1 MKIKE
6 KVFANNITKEERN
19 KIGCKA
25 VSGIPANEIADEWSI
40 NREFVYSQKRR
51 IESIIEANCK
61 YVNKDII
68 ILDEKMKEKIIV
80 ACMLICASSTENTQQ
95 FLYSAFNVWVSIG
108 KISRIINE
116 AASKAQEWNS
126 SIDLSGIKIGANDE
140 IFQGKTPVIV
150 GVEPS
155 STFTYMME
163 EVENRDSTTWGF
175 HLLENQK
182 NQGLE
187 LEMTVNDGGLGLR
200 KGIKEAFPD
209 VEEQL
214 DTFHTEYDLS
224 KAVKALERESIKA
237 KNAEE
242 KLENK
247 LLSQKSSLTQEEVT
261 NYENCVEKS
270 RNSRMNFKRLKL
282 LYVWLLEI
290 LCIGGYFYDE
300 REDLLQYLI
309 SEMESIDTKN
319 VYFTKSLK
327 FIKGNVQEILYF
339 VKKAE
344 LQMAA
349 FASKEG
355 IPEEVMKKM
364 WKQLR
369 YSPSS
374 ADYNYLEAEI
384 GVILGDKYDET
395 RIKWDLFIK
404 NIVRASSLVECIN
417 SLIRPYMNIKKNV
430 PNKFFALMQFYFNT
444 RKYRRSGRAERVGKS
459 PIELLTG
466 MDFPEPLTILG
477 Y

>member
-1 MKIKE
+1 MKTKE
-6 KVFANNITKEERN
+6 KVFANNIAEEERHI
-19 KIGCKA
+19 IGCKA
-25 VSGIPANEIADEWSI
+25 VAGVPVNEIADEWGI

-51 IESIIEANCK
+51 IQSIIEINK
-61 YVNKDII
+61 NYVNKDII
-68 ILDEKMKEKIIV
+68 VLDEKLKEKMIV
-80 ACMLICASSTENTQQ
+80 ACMLICGASTEHTQQ
-95 FLYSAFNVWVSIG
+95 FLFTVFNVWVSIG

-150 GVEPS
+150 GVEPIS
-155 STFTYMME
+155 SFTYMME
-163 EVENRDSTTWGF
+163 EVDNRDSTTWGF
-175 HLLENQK
+175 HLLEKQK

-187 LEMTVNDGGLGLR
+187 LEMTVNDGGPGLR
-200 KGIKEAFPD
+200 KGIKEAYPNI
-209 VEEQL
+209 EEQV

-224 KAVKALERESIKA
+224 KAVRTLERESIKA
-237 KNAEE
+237 KNIEE

-247 LLSQKSSLTQEEVT
+247 LLSKKSSLTQEDMSD
-261 NYENCVEKS
+261 YENCVEKS
-270 RNSRMNFKRLKL
+270 SKSIMNFEKLKL
-282 LYVWLLEI
+282 LYVWLIEVLSV
-290 LCIGGYFYDE
+290 GGYFYNE
-300 REDLLQYLI
+300 REELLNYLI
-309 SEMESIDTKN
+309 SEMETIDTKN
-319 VYFTKSLK
+319 MYFLKSLK
-327 FIKGNVQEILYF
+327 FIKGNSQEMLYF

-344 LQMAA
+344 MQMIS
-349 FASKEG
+349 FASKEE
-355 IPEEVMKKM
+355 IPEEAMKKM

-384 GVILGDKYDET
+384 GVLLGERYDEI
-395 RIKWDLFIK
+395 RRKWDIFIS

-430 PNKFFALMQFYFNT
+430 PTKFFALMQFYFNT
-444 RKYRRSGRAERVGKS
+444 RKYRRSGRRERVGKS

-466 MDFPEPLTILG
+466 RNFPEPLTILG